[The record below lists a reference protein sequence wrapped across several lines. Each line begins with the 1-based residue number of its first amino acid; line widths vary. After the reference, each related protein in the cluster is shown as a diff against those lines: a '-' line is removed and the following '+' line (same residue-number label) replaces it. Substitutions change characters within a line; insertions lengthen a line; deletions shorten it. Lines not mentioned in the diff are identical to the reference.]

1 MDRWGARGL
10 VDWKI
15 NKEWNTGFSANY
27 SSSKITSAPGA
38 NSGIMNVVYSAP
50 AEYDLKGIPTHV
62 PNDPTNQILFRSTS
76 FNNPYWWAD
85 NDEYRQHT
93 NRVFGNAYVEF
104 QPDLGWGDEFS
115 LKFREQAGLDI
126 WTSDYCDIAEVGSAA
141 NKKGQIDNYGSQH
154 NVFNNL
160 FTINFDGKFG
170 DEQEWGLNVVLG
182 NEFNDEN
189 IRRWSYTGT
198 NFNFYGLPT
207 IGNATSYSGSEYSRK
222 ERTVGFFGSAS
233 LSWRDQLYLTVT
245 GRNDYVSTMPR
256 GSRSFSILQYH

>member
-1 MDRWGARGL
+1 M
-10 VDWKI
+10 
-15 NKEWNTGFSANY
+15 
-27 SSSKITSAPGA
+27 
-38 NSGIMNVVYSAP
+38 
-50 AEYDLKGIPTHV
+50 
-62 PNDPTNQILFRSTS
+62 
-76 FNNPYWWAD
+76 
-85 NDEYRQHT
+85 
-93 NRVFGNAYVEF
+93 
-104 QPDLGWGDEFS
+104 
-115 LKFREQAGLDI
+115 DI

-222 ERTVGFFGSAS
+222 ERTVGFLEVHHCHGEISC
-233 LSWRDQLYLTVT
+233 
-245 GRNDYVSTMPR
+245 
-256 GSRSFSILQYH
+256 I

>member
-1 MDRWGARGL
+1 M
-10 VDWKI
+10 
-15 NKEWNTGFSANY
+15 
-27 SSSKITSAPGA
+27 
-38 NSGIMNVVYSAP
+38 
-50 AEYDLKGIPTHV
+50 
-62 PNDPTNQILFRSTS
+62 
-76 FNNPYWWAD
+76 
-85 NDEYRQHT
+85 
-93 NRVFGNAYVEF
+93 
-104 QPDLGWGDEFS
+104 GWGDEFS

-198 NFNFYGLPT
+198 NFNLYGLLLLVMPLL
-207 IGNATSYSGSEYSRK
+207 IQVVNIPVKNA
-222 ERTVGFFGSAS
+222 
-233 LSWRDQLYLTVT
+233 L
-245 GRNDYVSTMPR
+245 
-256 GSRSFSILQYH
+256 